1 MTASNSSPPD
11 NGSCY
16 HLESVAKPVLALY
29 ATLIA
34 VVVLATL
41 AGNGLVLTLVARYK
55 RLRSRSV
62 VPGVSLV
69 VADILWGLCYHF
81 PTLASVASVG
91 WPFER
96 MGCSAFGLLSIE
108 FLVTRWLI
116 MAVICFDRFSTVRF
130 PFSYAKYSKCIII
143 FLTAVAW
150 ILPFLLAFFPVIAR
164 FSQETFR
171 PNIPTCLY
179 DCADSD
185 TLCRSYYGLVVT
197 LSFFLGAVLPIL
209 LYVWLYKRARRLKWP
224 RIEMGHTS
232 LQRANG
238 ASVPQSTARHLE
250 GAAREVQGYTTFIL
264 IVVTVIVTA
273 LPAYV
278 SQVIRTSS
286 YENWC
291 KIPIEAHFAIQ
302 LVFFSSTA
310 LDPLVVM
317 RDRDFRHCL
326 KHMFCCKKEETDN
339 VVVQS
344 LQMRRGSVDPLLS
357 SSCRPHRNQ
366 HLSTSSSPE
375 SDSPPEPHIP
385 CQAASPLPLSSP

>member
-1 MTASNSSPPD
+1 MTVSNSSPPD
-11 NGSCY
+11 NSSCY

-34 VVVLATL
+34 FVVLATL

-62 VPGVSLV
+62 IPGLSLV

-81 PTLASVASVG
+81 TALASVANGG
-91 WPFER
+91 WPFGR
-96 MGCSAFGLLSIE
+96 VGCSAFGLLSIE
-108 FLVTRWLI
+108 FLVTRWFI
-116 MAVICFDRFSTVRF
+116 MAVVCFDRFSTVRF
-130 PFSYAKYSKCIII
+130 PFSYAKYSKCVIIV
-143 FLTAVAW
+143 LTAVAW
-150 ILPFLLAFFPVIAR
+150 ILPFLLAFFPTIAR

-179 DCADSD
+179 ECADSD
-185 TLCRSYYGLVVT
+185 TLCRPYYGLVVT

-224 RIEMGHTS
+224 RVEMGHTS

-238 ASVPQSTARHLE
+238 VSVHQSDSNHLE
-250 GAAREVQGYTTFIL
+250 GAARDIQRYTTFIL

-273 LPAYV
+273 LPAYI
-278 SQVIRTSS
+278 SQIVRTSS

-291 KIPIEAHFAIQ
+291 KIPIEVHFTIQ
-302 LVFFSSTA
+302 LVFLSSTA
-310 LDPLVVM
+310 LDPLVIM

-326 KHMFCCKKEETDN
+326 KHMFCCKKIEIDN
-339 VVVQS
+339 VVVQP
-344 LQMRRGSVDPLLS
+344 LELRRGSVDTLLS
-357 SSCRPHRNQ
+357 TSCSPHRNQ

-375 SDSPPEPHIP
+375 SDSPHI
-385 CQAASPLPLSSP
+385 QSP